1 MKWLREQVTQRMET
15 AKEACHDGDG
25 NWWRRLTAL
34 YVGREPIPDGALYEG
49 TPEVDDP
56 EHDIFLAEIVV
67 YDEGRPSDQQFA
79 HIALNDP
86 QDVIARCEAELAILD
101 AHAFDT
107 LEKFGTEGPPRCTIC
122 LSDREGY
129 EEQWEGDPWPCQ
141 TVRLVASGYKHREG
155 YAEHWSE
162 GR

>member
-1 MKWLREQVTQRMET
+1 MKWLRQVIESDLAAAKGLLSEDWGDRAWAVT
-15 AKEACHDGDG
+15 ACSDTGSGYCPCIVYQGEYKPFDQPQVPHIRYIADAE
-25 NWWRRLTAL
+25 
-34 YVGREPIPDGALYEG
+34 
-49 TPEVDDP
+49 TPE
-56 EHDIFLAEIVV
+56 LATW
-67 YDEGRPSDQQFA
+67 
-79 HIALNDP
+79 IAQHDP

-107 LEKFGTEGPPRCTIC
+107 LEKFGTEGPARCTIC